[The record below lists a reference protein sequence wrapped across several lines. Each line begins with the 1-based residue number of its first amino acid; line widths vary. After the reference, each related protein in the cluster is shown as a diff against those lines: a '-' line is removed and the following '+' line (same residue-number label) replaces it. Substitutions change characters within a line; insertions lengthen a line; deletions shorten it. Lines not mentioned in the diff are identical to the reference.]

1 MTQEEKQL
9 MLITLCDMLPYGVV
23 CKISYTF
30 NNETTNWEDVE
41 STCDDIITKINFDTK
56 EVFSDWLSEYSSI
69 DDVKP
74 YLRPMSSMTEEDLRD
89 FAKIKYKNNALWEIV
104 EFPNMGCYKGFI
116 NVRCMN
122 KNKGDTWIFQVNTR
136 TPLETYY
143 GIDWLNEH
151 HFDYRGLIEK
161 GLALEASKDM
171 YKTE

>member
-9 MLITLCDMLPYGVV
+9 LLKDLCARLPYGVV

-41 STCDDIITKINFDTK
+41 STCDDIITRINFDTK

-74 YLRPMSSMTEEDLRD
+74 YLRLMSSMAEEEKEELCRLCDFEKSYDDRD
-89 FAKIKYKNNALWEIV
+89 YF
-104 EFPNMGCYKGFI
+104 
-116 NVRCMN
+116 
-122 KNKGDTWIFQVNTR
+122 TH
-136 TPLETYY
+136 Y
-143 GIDWLNEH
+143 GIEVISEYCVDGKKIPESVINYSVIDFFYEH
-151 HFDYRGLIEK
+151 HLDWRGLIPM
-161 GLALEASKDM
+161 GLALEALEGM

>member
-9 MLITLCDMLPYGVV
+9 LFKDLCWRLPYGVV

-41 STCDDIITKINFDTK
+41 STCEDIITKINFDTK

-74 YLRPMSSMTEEDLRD
+74 YLRPMSSMTEE
-89 FAKIKYKNNALWEIV
+89 EINELGEV
-104 EFPNMGCYKGFI
+104 ITIYDD
-116 NVRCMN
+116 V
-122 KNKGDTWIFQVNTR
+122 
-136 TPLETYY
+136 
-143 GIDWLNEH
+143 DWMLAH
-151 HFDYRGLIEK
+151 HFDVHNLIEK
-161 GLALEASKDM
+161 GLALEAPVNM

>member
-9 MLITLCDMLPYGVV
+9 LLKDLCGRLPYGVV

-74 YLRPMSSMTEEDLRD
+74 YLRPMSSMTKEEKEEYDKTFD
-89 FAKIKYKNNALWEIV
+89 WDYSIQ
-104 EFPNMGCYKGFI
+104 G
-116 NVRCMN
+116 
-122 KNKGDTWIFQVNTR
+122 
-136 TPLETYY
+136 TPF
-143 GIDWLNEH
+143 DWLNEH

-161 GLALEASKDM
+161 GLALEKVVLDDEQCESALKM
-171 YKTE
+171 WNKPLYLK